1 MAALHPPAAV
11 LTGAECDPKLA
22 DDDPRDRQFFLELG
36 GHACRADLS
45 TASRT
50 ARRQRC
56 VVADIDPGWPAPAC
70 RLAVLGAG
78 SSAWAFGSAGEGLGE
93 GSGLAIPG
101 ASRRI
106 ELSSQ
111 AGVLLL
117 EPFDTPLQPLA
128 STLRLFELALHACVL
143 LLRRPGRVLLAAGRA
158 HTRLIGTCAF
168 LCTRTS
174 ATAVL
179 RRLAPR
185 FRQVRRAYRADP
197 VTNYERKSLLDL
209 LNRYREQ
216 WRLRMYGLKE
226 FVRQSAIQCF
236 GISIHDGS
244 KRRLR
249 SQDA

>member
-22 DDDPRDRQFFLELG
+22 DDDPRDGQFFLELG
-36 GHACRADLS
+36 GHARRADLS

-128 STLRLFELALHACVL
+128 FTLRLFELALHACVL
-143 LLRRPGRVLLAAGRA
+143 FLRRPGRVLLAAGRA
-158 HTRLIGTCAF
+158 HTRLIGTCAI
-168 LCTRTS
+168 LCTPDVSHRGPSTVS
-174 ATAVL
+174 
-179 RRLAPR
+179 PR
-185 FRQVRRAYRADP
+185 GFDSPPRVPNRPGNQ
-197 VTNYERKSLLDL
+197 LL
-209 LNRYREQ
+209 Y
-216 WRLRMYGLKE
+216 M
-226 FVRQSAIQCF
+226 
-236 GISIHDGS
+236 
-244 KRRLR
+244 
-249 SQDA
+249 